1 MTAPIFVPCD
11 FSRVRYPPR
20 TLGVGGLTLGVGGI
34 GMSVMRTW
42 GLVACVAVGAIGSSS
57 YPLIA
62 FAQGTDAAEPYAAE
76 PPVAS
81 PEVTPETLDL
91 SDKRTLGAA
100 LQAIAEH
107 HAVEFRHP
115 LPDDTPIQP
124 PGNSVGKPL
133 SFWQALDHV
142 LDEAGLDIDPY
153 GGDAK
158 TWRLR
163 VSQPLRP
170 GRTASATYAGAFRL
184 EPTVVT
190 SRRVLRHPTLSG
202 LSVEIELSW
211 QPGAKPIGLTL
222 PLDRIRAVLS
232 DGETLVAAGGGGGV
246 IDVATGPDIPLA
258 ILQIPLQFSPVQ
270 ATQIASLSGH
280 LRSLLPVDPQ
290 RFELALDATAAA
302 ETKGSITFRGEGVR
316 KNEELH
322 EARVGIEVDVP
333 AEAMESH
340 RGFLLNNEVY
350 ALKADGTRVEHL
362 GYQLYR
368 QAENGIGIAYLFD
381 LGDSAA
387 GCKLIYESPTRIVR
401 DQVDFVIENIPLP

>member
-1 MTAPIFVPCD
+1 MTAPPIVPCD
-11 FSRVRYPPR
+11 SSRVRHSVRALP
-20 TLGVGGLTLGVGGI
+20 VGGLTLRAAGLGP
-34 GMSVMRTW
+34 SVMRTW
-42 GLVACVAVGAIGSSS
+42 ALTACVAVGTIGSSS
-57 YPLIA
+57 SLRISL
-62 FAQGTDAAEPYAAE
+62 AQDAVTTEPVAAET
-76 PPVAS
+76 PVAS
-81 PEVTPETLDL
+81 PEVVVKAVDL

-100 LQAIAEH
+100 LQAIGEH

-124 PGNSVGKPL
+124 PENAVGEPL

-158 TWRLR
+158 TWKLRL
-163 VSQPLRP
+163 SQPLRP
-170 GRTASATYAGAFRL
+170 GRTASASYAGAFRL

-202 LSVEIELSW
+202 LSVEIELAW

-232 DGETLVAAGGGGGV
+232 DGETLAAAGGGGGV
-246 IDVATGPDIPLA
+246 IDVATGSDIPSAL
-258 ILQIPLQFSPVQ
+258 LQIPLQFSPVR
-270 ATQIASLSGH
+270 ATQIAALTGQ

-350 ALKADGTRVEHL
+350 ALTADGTRVEHL

>member
-1 MTAPIFVPCD
+1 MTAPPFVPCD
-11 FSRVRYPPR
+11 GSRVSHQMRPLHVDALALR
-20 TLGVGGLTLGVGGI
+20 IAGI
-34 GMSVMRTW
+34 GQAVMRTW
-42 GLVACVAVGAIGSSS
+42 FLSVCVSVATIGSSS
-57 YPLIA
+57 CTLISL
-62 FAQGTDAAEPYAAE
+62 AQDAVPSEPPAAE
-76 PPVAS
+76 
-81 PEVTPETLDL
+81 TPGSSQELSITEFDL
-91 SDKRTLGAA
+91 SDKRTLGVA
-100 LQAIAEH
+100 LQAIADH

-124 PGNSVGKPL
+124 LEKLSEKPL

-158 TWRLR
+158 TWKLR

-170 GRTASATYAGAFRL
+170 RRTASATYAGAFRL
-184 EPTVVT
+184 EPTLVT
-190 SRRVLRHPTLSG
+190 SRRVLRHPALSG
-202 LSVEIELSW
+202 LSVEIELAW
-211 QPGAKPIGLTL
+211 PPGATPIGLTL
-222 PLDRIRAVLS
+222 PLNRIRAVLS
-232 DGETLVAAGGGGGV
+232 DGETLGAAGGGGGV

-258 ILQIPLQFSPVQ
+258 VMQIPLEFSPVQ
-270 ATQIASLSGH
+270 ATQIAALIGQ

-290 RFELALDATAAA
+290 RFELSLDATVAA
-302 ETKGSITFRGEGVR
+302 ETRGSLTFRGEGVR

-322 EARVGIEVDVP
+322 EVRLGIEVDVP

-350 ALKADGTRVEHL
+350 ALTADGTRVEHL

-381 LGDSAA
+381 LGGSAA

>member
-1 MTAPIFVPCD
+1 MTVPPFVPCD
-11 FSRVRYPPR
+11 GSRVRQLARPLHVDGLALR
-20 TLGVGGLTLGVGGI
+20 IAGLGQA
-34 GMSVMRTW
+34 VMRTW
-42 GLVACVAVGAIGSSS
+42 FLSACAAVGMIGSSLS
-57 YPLIA
+57 PLISL
-62 FAQGTDAAEPYAAE
+62 AQDAVPVE
-76 PPVAS
+76 PPVAK
-81 PEVTPETLDL
+81 TPGSSQELSITEFDL

-100 LQAIAEH
+100 LQAIADH
-107 HAVEFRHP
+107 HAVEFRYP

-124 PGNSVGKPL
+124 LEKLSEKPL
-133 SFWQALDHV
+133 SFWPALDHV

-158 TWRLR
+158 AWKLR

-170 GRTASATYAGAFRL
+170 RRTASATYAGAFRL
-184 EPTVVT
+184 EPTMVT
-190 SRRVLRHPTLSG
+190 SRRVLRHPALSG
-202 LSVEIELSW
+202 LSVEIELAW
-211 QPGAKPIGLTL
+211 PPGATPIGLTL

-232 DGETLVAAGGGGGV
+232 DGETLGAAGGGGGV

-258 ILQIPLQFSPVQ
+258 MLQIPLEFSPVQ
-270 ATQIASLSGH
+270 ATQIAALIGQ

-290 RFELALDATAAA
+290 RFELALDATTAA
-302 ETKGSITFRGEGVR
+302 ETRGSLTFRGEGVR

-322 EARVGIEVDVP
+322 EVRLGIEVDVP

-350 ALKADGTRVEHL
+350 VLTAEGTRVEHL